1 MRRRRIS
8 TRSLTAKLAAVSAAG
23 ALAIG
28 GGLAVQMAHGS
39 DPALGPK
46 AQAEKSTTSAQT
58 SLGTDSAQQSASV
71 IPGASSSIASQ
82 PSQPQDSVSSP
93 APVTTRSS

>member
-8 TRSLTAKLAAVSAAG
+8 TRKLTAKLAAVTAAG

-46 AQAEKSTTSAQT
+46 AQANRSTTSVQ
-58 SLGTDSAQQSASV
+58 SSVSTDSERQSASV
-71 IPGASSSIASQ
+71 IPGTSSSVQS
-82 PSQPQDSVSSP
+82 QDSVPTP
-93 APVTTRSS
+93 APVTTRAS